1 MFEGKTERD
10 GSLKLTKAEG
20 GEETDA
26 AVADAAVM
34 ETKTLKVADMA
45 SEVVAEDVV
54 ETLKRNAKTVRTL
67 P

>member
-1 MFEGKTERD
+1 MLEGQTKRD
-10 GSLKLTKAEG
+10 RSLKLTKAEG

-26 AVADAAVM
+26 AVV

-45 SEVVAEDVV
+45 GEVVAADVV
-54 ETLKRNAKTVRTL
+54 ETPKSNAKTVRTL